1 MYSYVITVCDESNGE
16 RCPLFPGIT
25 QKIAWSFD
33 DPSAL
38 TGSEE
43 EKLNAIRTIRD
54 KIKIKIQEF
63 IKEI

>member
-1 MYSYVITVCDESNGE
+1 
-16 RCPLFPGIT
+16 
-25 QKIAWSFD
+25 
-33 DPSAL
+33 L